1 MTIKARIKT
10 ATLEVEYEGAV
21 EFFKN
26 EFLEI
31 IGTLK
36 DQTGTGQ
43 PSHSSATR
51 VIDSGAPAPS
61 GSSGTT
67 RSLAARLG
75 VKTGPDLLMAAAGRL
90 HLVEDRASFKRQDL
104 LEEIKTA
111 SGYYKANMGK
121 NLSQNL
127 KTLIKD
133 GKLIELA
140 NEVYTVS
147 ADARTELEQRLG

>member
-61 GSSGTT
+61 GSSATT
-67 RSLAARLG
+67 RSLASRLG

-104 LEEIKTA
+104 W
-111 SGYYKANMGK
+111 SRSRANERD
-121 NLSQNL
+121 SSPTRFTPFRCVL
-127 KTLIKD
+127 KT
-133 GKLIELA
+133 
-140 NEVYTVS
+140 V
-147 ADARTELEQRLG
+147 

>member
-36 DQTGTGQ
+36 DQASTGQ
-43 PSHSSATR
+43 PSHSSKALATR
-51 VIDSGAPAPS
+51 VTDSGASASS

-75 VKTGPDLLMAAAGRL
+75 VKTGPELLMAAAARL
-90 HLVEDRASFKRQDL
+90 HLVEDRVSFKRQDL
-104 LEEIKTA
+104 LEEIKT
-111 SGYYKANMGK
+111 
-121 NLSQNL
+121 
-127 KTLIKD
+127 
-133 GKLIELA
+133 
-140 NEVYTVS
+140 
-147 ADARTELEQRLG
+147 